1 MDGKEL
7 DLVLLLLLLH
17 TTATTAAG
25 KMTATVDGIVWGR
38 VVGFPVSLGW
48 EGGREGRRGKG
59 AYVLLHKM
67 DMGYLLLLPPVSE
80 ILPRPC
86 SSLPTQHAYNSKTEC
101 RWNRNLP
108 RRY

>member
-38 VVGFPVSLGW
+38 MCSRFPGFTW
-48 EGGREGRRGKG
+48 MGGRKGRREGRREKG

-67 DMGYLLLLPPVSE
+67 DMGYLLLLPPVS
-80 ILPRPC
+80 
-86 SSLPTQHAYNSKTEC
+86 
-101 RWNRNLP
+101 
-108 RRY
+108 